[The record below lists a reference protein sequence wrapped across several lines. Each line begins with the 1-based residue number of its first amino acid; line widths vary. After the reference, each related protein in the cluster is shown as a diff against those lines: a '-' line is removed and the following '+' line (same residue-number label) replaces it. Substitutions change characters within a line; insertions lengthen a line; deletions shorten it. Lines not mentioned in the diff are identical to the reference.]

1 MRARQVTESK
11 GRKNIYFK
19 LKNYFLL
26 STNFK
31 LLRQSG
37 YSINVIFKFLNF
49 CYGQSLQLIDPGFK
63 NQPTPL
69 NVGVHLH
76 AMVALLLQKAV

>member
-1 MRARQVTESK
+1 MSAGASGEATPGSRVQWAEKKYILSPK
-11 GRKNIYFK
+11 IYI
-19 LKNYFLL
+19 LL

-49 CYGQSLQLIDPGFK
+49 SYGR
-63 NQPTPL
+63 PL
-69 NVGVHLH
+69 
-76 AMVALLLQKAV
+76 